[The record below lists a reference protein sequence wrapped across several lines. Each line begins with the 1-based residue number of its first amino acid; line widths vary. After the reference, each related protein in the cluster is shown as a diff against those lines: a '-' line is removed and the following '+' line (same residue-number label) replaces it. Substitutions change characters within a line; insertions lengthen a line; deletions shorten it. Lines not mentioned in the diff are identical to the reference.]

1 LTNGHSICEIN
12 NEGKMVDCRF
22 IGEDI
27 VWDGKFGCAGHMGE
41 SLSSLWSF

>member
-1 LTNGHSICEIN
+1 MRYVQFSEIDVIEKLTNGHSICEIN

-27 VWDGKFGCAGHMGE
+27 V
-41 SLSSLWSF
+41 